1 MGVSELVG
9 EAMRIILH
17 LNVPKIRTN
26 AEGRA
31 FGKLTIEHL
40 AATWNKDGA
49 ITAME
54 CRLPLHRAVSTEKRR
69 RKKFFAEHA
78 QKDLTA

>member
-1 MGVSELVG
+1 MK
-9 EAMRIILH
+9 IIVE

-31 FGKLTIEHL
+31 FGQLTLEYL
-40 AATWNKDGA
+40 ATTWNKDGA

-54 CRLPLHRAVSTEKRR
+54 YRLPLHRAVSRDKRK
-69 RKKFFAEHA
+69 RKNFVLSALK
-78 QKDLTA
+78 KT